1 MKDEARMSAQQRISR
16 LSSSFNIRHSFVMR
30 HASFVIVVAGFWL
43 GGRALAEDQ
52 RSSTVGMP
60 ARIDELVLPGPE
72 LEARPVDDHKL
83 PVVLR
88 VVRVDPHGTAFRYS
102 LVYYGLE
109 PGEFELRDYLRRKD
123 GGSTAELPPLR
134 VTIRPVLAPGQVLPN
149 APQSRALP
157 FLGGYRVA
165 LWVGAI
171 LWLLGLAVIL
181 FAGRG
186 RRRRSG
192 LGGAK
197 PITLAD
203 RLRPLVEGAMAG
215 TLTSGQR
222 AELERMLL
230 AYWRRRLGLETM
242 SLPETFAVLRAHADA
257 GPLLEHLEEW
267 LHRPSPE
274 TSVDVTAL
282 LQPYRSVPA
291 ETAMP

>member
-1 MKDEARMSAQQRISR
+1 MSAQQRISW
-16 LSSSFNIRHSFVMR
+16 LSSSFDIRHSFVIR
-30 HASFVIVVAGFWL
+30 HSTFVILVAGFWL
-43 GGRALAEDQ
+43 GGQVRAEDQ
-52 RSSTVGMP
+52 RSCTVGMP
-60 ARIDELVLPGPE
+60 GRIDELVLPGPE
-72 LEARPVDDHKL
+72 LEARPIDDRKL

-102 LVYYGLE
+102 LIYYGLE
-109 PGEFELRDYLRRKD
+109 PGEFDLRDYLRRKD
-123 GGSTAELPPLR
+123 GSSTAQLPPLQI
-134 VTIRPVLAPGQVLPN
+134 TIRPVLAPGQVLPN
-149 APQSRALP
+149 TPQARALP
-157 FLGGYRVA
+157 FLGGYRIA

-171 LWLLGLAVIL
+171 LWLLGLMAIL

-186 RRRRSG
+186 RRRGSG
-192 LGGAK
+192 PGAAT
-197 PITLAD
+197 PVTLAD

-242 SLPETFAVLRAHADA
+242 SLPETFAILRAHADA

-282 LQPYRSVPA
+282 LQPYRNVPA
-291 ETAMP
+291 ETATP